1 MSAPT
6 LGLQRSCPRKDRQRL
21 PVNVVHEIDQN
32 DEGHNQHVDLALQ
45 LLLNHQFLLGEL
57 AKVHDLAVGDAELL
71 ADQLVVGHVF

>member
-6 LGLQRSCPRKDRQRL
+6 LGLQRPCTPKDQQRL

-45 LLLNHQFLLGEL
+45 LLLNDQFLLGKL
-57 AKVHDLAVGDAELL
+57 AKVHDLTVGDVKLL